1 MMLKYFKY
9 KQESSAQAMR
19 WPFDLISQS
28 DSSFV
33 CPFPVTPFPPN
44 F

>member
-19 WPFDLISQS
+19 RPFDLVSQS
-28 DSSFV
+28 DSFV
-33 CPFPVTPFPPN
+33 GPFPVTVFPPN